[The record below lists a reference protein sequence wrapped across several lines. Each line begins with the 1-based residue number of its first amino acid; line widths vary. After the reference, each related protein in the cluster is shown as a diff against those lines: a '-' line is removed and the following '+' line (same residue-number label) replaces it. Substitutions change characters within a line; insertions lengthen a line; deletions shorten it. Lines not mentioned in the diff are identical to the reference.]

1 MRHLKKLT
9 ITIIFKTCFA
19 LVYYTVFL
27 KSPECELRDGKKKEK
42 KANDEFFFFFLT
54 TLSQNVI
61 ERFVELPKTAM
72 ETLNFHDGEPQSVA
86 VAVLWLHTPYLQM

>member
-9 ITIIFKTCFA
+9 ISIIFKTCFA

-42 KANDEFFFFFLT
+42 KANDELNNIIFESLFFFFF
-54 TLSQNVI
+54 
-61 ERFVELPKTAM
+61 F
-72 ETLNFHDGEPQSVA
+72 
-86 VAVLWLHTPYLQM
+86 